1 VLICTFVVNFWIGLY
16 VDMDASDGGGLQMG
30 VEIDMRE
37 LQDADA
43 IVSLA
48 NDAGQISICGFGS
61 LLSGS
66 LDFSLHFHSP
76 LALFFFGGLL
86 FSLLSFAC
94 YCLPIFVTLNFSF
107 FPFCNW
113 YPTFSSLPPLS

>member
-1 VLICTFVVNFWIGLY
+1 
-16 VDMDASDGGGLQMG
+16 MDGSDGGGLQMG

-76 LALFFFGGLL
+76 LALFFLLGFALQSSFFCLLL
-86 FSLLSFAC
+86 FANLCDLELF
-94 YCLPIFVTLNFSF
+94 LFTIL
-107 FPFCNW
+107 
-113 YPTFSSLPPLS
+113 

>member
-1 VLICTFVVNFWIGLY
+1 LELPWIQVLICTFVVNFWIGLC
-16 VDMDASDGGGLQMG
+16 VDMDWSDGGGLQMG
-30 VEIDMRE
+30 VEINMRE

-76 LALFFFGGLL
+76 LALFFLGVCSSDFFLL
-86 FSLLSFAC
+86 LAIVCQSL
-94 YCLPIFVTLNFSF
+94 
-107 FPFCNW
+107 
-113 YPTFSSLPPLS
+113 

>member
-1 VLICTFVVNFWIGLY
+1 MDPGVDLNFWIGLC
-16 VDMDASDGGGLQMG
+16 VDMDGSDGGGLQMG

-76 LALFFFGGLL
+76 LALFFFRVCSSVFFLL
-86 FSLLSFAC
+86 LAIVCQSL
-94 YCLPIFVTLNFSF
+94 
-107 FPFCNW
+107 
-113 YPTFSSLPPLS
+113 

>member
-1 VLICTFVVNFWIGLY
+1 MDPGVDLNFWIGLC
-16 VDMDASDGGGLQMG
+16 VDMDGSDGGGLQMG

-66 LDFSLHFHSP
+66 
-76 LALFFFGGLL
+76 
-86 FSLLSFAC
+86 
-94 YCLPIFVTLNFSF
+94 
-107 FPFCNW
+107 
-113 YPTFSSLPPLS
+113 